1 MFSATWPKEVRRLA
15 ENFVKKYI
23 HITIGAHELTAN
35 PNITQIVEVCE
46 EGEKETRV
54 KRILKEIMIS
64 NDSKAIIFAETKRRV
79 DSFSKFIRNLG
90 FHCLSIHGD
99 KKQSDREWVL
109 KGISYCSFLILNFF
123 NKFLCLE
130 FRQKPK
136 SILVATDV
144 AARGLSN

>member
-23 HITIGAHELTAN
+23 HITIGANELTAN

-54 KRILKEIMIS
+54 KRILKEIMIA

-109 KGISYCSFLILNFF
+109 KGNSLIYYFEFLYI
-123 NKFLCLE
+123 
-130 FRQKPK
+130 
-136 SILVATDV
+136 
-144 AARGLSN
+144 